1 MPYHGSMAW
10 WEASLLVA
18 LIGVLLLAALYLV
31 VRSSRRGKRF
41 MRLPLKGKIAFAKA
55 LARDPEI
62 PAYAKGVLA
71 VTIAYLALPFD
82 LIPDF
87 IPVLGQLDDLF
98 LAGIAVAM
106 IIMLVPGDRFD
117 AALEAAEPAPPVPEK
132 RRPAPP
138 SPPATLP

>member
-1 MPYHGSMAW
+1 MAW
-10 WEASLLVA
+10 WETVLLVA
-18 LIGVLLLAALYLV
+18 FIGVLLLAALYLV
-31 VRSSRRGKRF
+31 VRSTRRGKRF
-41 MRLPLKGKIAFAKA
+41 VRLSLKGKIAFAKA

-98 LAGIAVAM
+98 LVGIAVAM
-106 IIMLVPGDRFD
+106 IIILVPGDRFD
-117 AALEAAEPAPPVPEK
+117 AALDAAEPPPPVPQK